1 MYSDPF
7 ARMLELID
15 RKEEMYL
22 AAGKTCLEGKGVSF
36 VASWMRLLHM
46 CSHIAHFSP

>member
-15 RKEEMYL
+15 RKEEMFL
-22 AAGKTCLEGKGVSF
+22 AAGKTDLDGKGVSF
-36 VASWMRLLHM
+36 VAAWMQLLY
-46 CSHIAHFSP
+46 CVLT